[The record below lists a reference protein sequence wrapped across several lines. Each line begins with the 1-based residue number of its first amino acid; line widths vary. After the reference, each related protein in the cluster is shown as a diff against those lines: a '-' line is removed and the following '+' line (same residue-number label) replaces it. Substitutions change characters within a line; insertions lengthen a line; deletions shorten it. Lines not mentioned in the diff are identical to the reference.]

1 MDGTQSPYLC
11 MIDMARSIAR
21 SGRTGDQGTK
31 AEAEGA
37 VADIIGPADQA
48 FTEKYGMNYWN
59 MLKGVLT
66 EYVAS
71 RGHQDRFVVKGAP
84 FNWHSAVGTKCSAV
98 ILRKGF
104 YKGDAHVEP
113 ELFLEAGMLS
123 FIKPQRFGVACG
135 FHYLPSPEGDR
146 SRFVQ
151 QVLRDGTTRSMAW
164 ALSCDGFVNP
174 AFRSRDQAGVWG
186 VDAVLAKVW
195 PEDRIPAD
203 LKDRAFKAL
212 DELFPLFE
220 RIASTPE
227 AALDGN

>member
-1 MDGTQSPYLC
+1 
-11 MIDMARSIAR
+11 MIDMARSISR
-21 SGRTGDQGTK
+21 SGRIGDMGTK
-31 AEAEGA
+31 AEAEGV
-37 VADIIGPADQA
+37 VAEIIGFADKA
-48 FTEKYGMNYWN
+48 FTESYGVNYWT
-59 MLKGVLT
+59 MLKGVLS

-71 RGHQDRFVVKGAP
+71 RGLQDRFVVKGAP
-84 FNWHSAVGTKCSAV
+84 FNWHSSVGTRCSAV

-123 FIKPQRFGVACG
+123 FIKSRRFGVACG
-135 FHYLPSPEGDR
+135 FHYLPSPEGDG

-151 QVLRDGTTRSMAW
+151 GVLNDRTMRSMAW

-174 AFRSRDQAGVWG
+174 SFHTRGPAGTWG

-195 PEDRIPAD
+195 PEDGVPENVKERVF
-203 LKDRAFKAL
+203 RAF

-220 RIASTPE
+220 RITSIPE
-227 AALDGN
+227 TVKEA